1 MRIAKGIARGLL
13 FLHNNVKLIH
23 GNLTSSNVLLD
34 ENTNAKIADYSLSH
48 LMTAAA
54 NANVIATSGALG
66 YRAPELSKLKKAN
79 RKTDVHSLGVIMLEL
94 LTGKSPAREVMNSVD
109 LPRWVASM
117 AKEESSN
124 QVFDVDLM
132 NDASING
139 DELLT
144 ALKLALHCVHPSPS
158 ARPEAQQVLQQLEQ
172 MSPSPTSTRE

>member
-1 MRIAKGIARGLL
+1 
-13 FLHNNVKLIH
+13 
-23 GNLTSSNVLLD
+23 
-34 ENTNAKIADYSLSH
+34 
-48 LMTAAA
+48 MTAAA

-132 NDASING
+132 NDASIIG

-144 ALKLALHCVHPSPS
+144 ALKLALHCVHPSPLLDLKLS
-158 ARPEAQQVLQQLEQ
+158 RSSSNWKNSVLPLLQQGTNKSSICLDF
-172 MSPSPTSTRE
+172 PTRWNLY